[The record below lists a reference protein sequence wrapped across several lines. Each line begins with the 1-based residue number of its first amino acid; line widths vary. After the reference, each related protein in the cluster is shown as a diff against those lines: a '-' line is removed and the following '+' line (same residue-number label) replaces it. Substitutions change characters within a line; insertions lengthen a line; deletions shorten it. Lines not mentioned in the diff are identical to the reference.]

1 MSKPSVMQVADMA
14 SKWFD
19 ADLVE
24 YIGDTDADEFRAR
37 MLATTAETLFWADSQ
52 NTADTEGTGEG
63 SWEEYADASDGLGM
77 LDASD
82 RESLRSD
89 VEGFVSMA
97 WPYLS
102 ANEGRFGNGLASVA
116 GHDFQLT
123 RNGHGAGFWDGGWKH
138 GDELTALAKT
148 FGTCSVQFNVDDDDE
163 ITDVQLTS

>member
-14 SKWFD
+14 SRWFD
-19 ADLVE
+19 AGRVE
-24 YIGDTDADEFRAR
+24 YIGGIAADEFRAR
-37 MLATTAETLFWADSQ
+37 MLTATAETLFWTDALCDCELRFDRY
-52 NTADTEGTGEG
+52 ADTSEGL
-63 SWEEYADASDGLGM
+63 DM
-77 LDASD
+77 LDSDD

-97 WPYLS
+97 WLYLS
-102 ANEGRFGNGLASVA
+102 ANEGRFGNDLAGAA

-123 RNGHGAGFWDGGWKH
+123 RNGHGAGFWDGDWKH